1 MQVIKISVMQ
11 IIKKKLYILYHFF
24 GSFERCV
31 PSNKGVNQ
39 EREEHRISPADRKFF
54 QNIKELKGIPK

>member
-39 EREEHRISPADRKFF
+39 EREEHRISPADKIFS
-54 QNIKELKGIPK
+54 EH